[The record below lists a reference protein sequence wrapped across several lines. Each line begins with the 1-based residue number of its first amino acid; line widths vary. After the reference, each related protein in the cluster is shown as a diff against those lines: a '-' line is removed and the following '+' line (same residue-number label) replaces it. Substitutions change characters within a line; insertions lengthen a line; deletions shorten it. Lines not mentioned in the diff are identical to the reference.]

1 MKRNTSRA
9 VARTATLNSEEFA
22 GLWTAALWVA
32 AAAVLFAT
40 FQVY

>member
-9 VARTATLNSEEFA
+9 VARTARLNTEEFA
-22 GLWTAALWVA
+22 GLWTTALWVL
-32 AAAVLFAT
+32 AAAVLVAT